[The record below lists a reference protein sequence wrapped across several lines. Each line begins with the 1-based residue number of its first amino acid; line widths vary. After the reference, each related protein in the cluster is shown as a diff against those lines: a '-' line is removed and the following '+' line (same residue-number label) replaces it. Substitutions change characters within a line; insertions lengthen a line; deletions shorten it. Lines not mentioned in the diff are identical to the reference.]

1 MHLIWSEYPHQRR
14 CKEGRQTM
22 SKSLIEIAYE
32 FVSSHEEAV
41 NFSQIWEYVKEKS
54 GLSEEDAN
62 KKAGQFFTN
71 MMLDGRFVTLGEN
84 EWDLRERHT
93 FDKVHIDMRDVYS
106 DVQTSDDDSED
117 NEEMEYNKVFEE
129 EEKLDLGADDDE
141 EKDED
146 SSEGDEGENF

>member
-1 MHLIWSEYPHQRR
+1 
-14 CKEGRQTM
+14 M

-32 FVSSHEEAV
+32 FVSEHEGSV
-41 NFSQIWEYVKEKS
+41 NFAQIWEHVKKES
-54 GLSEEDAN
+54 GLSEEEAA

-106 DVQTSDDDSED
+106 DVQTSDEDSE
-117 NEEMEYNKVFEE
+117 EEEEAEYNKVFAEE
-129 EEKLDLGADDDE
+129 DNREDSGEEDSEEKE
-141 EKDED
+141 E
-146 SSEGDEGENF
+146 SSEDTEF

>member
-1 MHLIWSEYPHQRR
+1 
-14 CKEGRQTM
+14 M

-32 FVSSHEEAV
+32 FVASHESAV
-41 NFSQIWEYVKEKS
+41 NFSQIWEYVKEQS
-54 GLSEEDAN
+54 GLSEEEAN

-106 DVQTSDDDSED
+106 DVQTSDEDSEED
-117 NEEMEYNKVFEE
+117 DEVEYNRMFEE
-129 EEKLDLGADDDE
+129 ESSTDDSNDEESDDE
-141 EKDED
+141 KEE
-146 SSEGDEGENF
+146 SSEGDDF

>member
-1 MHLIWSEYPHQRR
+1 
-14 CKEGRQTM
+14 M

-32 FVSSHEEAV
+32 FVSKHDGSV
-41 NFSQIWEYVKEKS
+41 NFSEIWEYVKKES
-54 GLSEEDAN
+54 GMSEEDAS

-106 DVQTSDDDSED
+106 DVQTSDDDREEEEED
-117 NEEMEYNKVFEE
+117 EEYNEVFEE
-129 EEKLDLGADDDE
+129 ENNEE
-141 EKDED
+141 EKKEDED
-146 SSEGDEGENF
+146 SSEEF